1 MNNKLRYLNNFI
13 SKGDNYAS
21 GLLFNNDYDEPTYIS
36 IRVDFF
42 PEIIDKSGYKSR
54 SNNFKLTENGL
65 SSNNYNM
72 MPCPLL
78 DNDAT
83 SDYSTLKYLNNIGEF
98 QRSKLLAELI
108 KGLADLSSMCPYY
121 ITSVEGVNNLLSVD
135 PKRGSRV
142 KSDTVLTLKC
152 MEGLDQRISAIKNLY
167 KKIAWDE
174 TYQRWVLPDMMRFFK
189 MNIYISEFRIFN
201 TTTSTIKNIDG
212 DDFYHDLDVT
222 SDGEGR
228 YKSTITLT
236 DKEIEDRHYDDI
248 FNSRIPTTVLTCSM
262 CEFDISNNFSH
273 LSSISSA
280 PKNNNL
286 NDLEIKIKVGNLKE
300 HTIYGLFNIDR
311 DNDLDEPYTRFYQLG
326 YPHTILSLNDNQL
339 EKYNNTNSKEIIHQ
353 TEINYY
359 LRANRLITDDHHDF
373 VYNDLWLE
381 QSKPDVTVLKDLKN
395 TYLGRTIKSTAQSAL
410 GWAKSYASDFVKRL
424 MDKNVS
430 EKVPFSLN
438 DIRKAIKSEN
448 IFEMIN
454 IFKHK
459 SEDINAAY
467 PEVNDALQQ
476 LNNENL
482 DIRMFKNYLQ
492 DVVNT
497 DDDPLVDTTLK
508 QVSQYLLDVGEE
520 QQLTS
525 IDSYMNVLKELLNS
539 INDDNYTSNNDVN
552 KIKESLNEINVVE
565 SKDTPTPKN
574 ILL

>member
-13 SKGDNYAS
+13 SKGDKYAS

-42 PEIIDKSGYKSR
+42 PEIIDKSDYKSR
-54 SNNFKLTENGL
+54 SDNFKLTENGL
-65 SSNNYNM
+65 SSNNYNI

-78 DNDAT
+78 DNDTT

-98 QRSKLLAELI
+98 QRSKLLVELI

-142 KSDTVLTLKC
+142 KSDTILTLKC

-201 TTTSTIKNIDG
+201 TTTSTMKSIKR
-212 DDFYHDLDVT
+212 DDLNVSSDVE
-222 SDGEGR
+222 SPGS
-228 YKSTITLT
+228 STVTLT
-236 DKEIEDRHYDDI
+236 NKYQNDSL
-248 FNSRIPTTVLTCSM
+248 FNIKIPTTVLTCSM
-262 CEFDISNNFSH
+262 CEFDISDNFSH

-300 HTIYGLFNIDR
+300 HTIYGLFNIYDTNN
-311 DNDLDEPYTRFYQLG
+311 DNM
-326 YPHTILSLNDNQL
+326 LSLDDIKL
-339 EKYNNTNSKEIIHQ
+339 EIYNILPISPELDREAK
-353 TEINYY
+353 INYY
-359 LRANRLITDDHHDF
+359 LRANRLIDDDQHDF
-373 VYNDLWLE
+373 IYNDLWLE
-381 QSKPDVTVLKDLKN
+381 RSIPDTTSFKDLKN

-424 MDKNVS
+424 MDKNIS
-430 EKVPFSLN
+430 EKIPFSLN

-454 IFKHK
+454 IFKYK

-482 DIRMFKNYLQ
+482 DIKMFKNYLQ
-492 DVVNT
+492 DVINT

-525 IDSYMNVLKELLNS
+525 IDGYMNVLKELLNS
-539 INDDNYTSNNDVN
+539 INDDNYTSNNDIN

-565 SKDTPTPKN
+565 SKATPTPKN

>member
-42 PEIIDKSGYKSR
+42 PEIIDKSDYRSI

-121 ITSVEGVNNLLSVD
+121 ITSVEGINNLLSVD

-142 KSDTVLTLKC
+142 KSDTILTLKC

-201 TTTSTIKNIDG
+201 TTTSTMKNIKE
-212 DDFYHDLDVT
+212 V
-222 SDGEGR
+222 EGR
-228 YKSTITLT
+228 YESTITLT
-236 DKEIEDRHYDDI
+236 DKEIVHRHYDDI
-248 FNSRIPTTVLTCSM
+248 FNIKIPTTVLTCSM

-300 HTIYGLFNIDR
+300 HTIYGLFNIYDTNN
-311 DNDLDEPYTRFYQLG
+311 DNM
-326 YPHTILSLNDNQL
+326 LSLDDIKL
-339 EKYNNTNSKEIIHQ
+339 EIYNILPISPELDREAK
-353 TEINYY
+353 INYY
-359 LRANRLITDDHHDF
+359 LRANRLINDDHHDF
-373 VYNDLWLE
+373 VYNDLQLE
-381 QSKPDVTVLKDLKN
+381 QSKPDVTALKDLKN

>member
-42 PEIIDKSGYKSR
+42 PEIIDKSDYKSR

-142 KSDTVLTLKC
+142 KSDTILTLKC

-201 TTTSTIKNIDG
+201 TTTSTMKSING
-212 DDFYHDLDVT
+212 DDFYYDLDVP
-222 SDGEGR
+222 SDVESPGS
-228 YKSTITLT
+228 STITLT
-236 DKEIEDRHYDDI
+236 NKKINRYQNDSL
-248 FNSRIPTTVLTCSM
+248 FNIKIPTTVLTCSM
-262 CEFDISNNFSH
+262 CEFDISDNFSH

-300 HTIYGLFNIDR
+300 RTIYGLFNIYDTNN
-311 DNDLDEPYTRFYQLG
+311 DNM
-326 YPHTILSLNDNQL
+326 LSLDDIKL
-339 EKYNNTNSKEIIHQ
+339 EIYNILPTSPELDREAK
-353 TEINYY
+353 INYY
-359 LRANRLITDDHHDF
+359 LRANRLIDDDQHDF
-373 VYNDLWLE
+373 IYNDLWLE
-381 QSKPDVTVLKDLKN
+381 RSRPDATSIKDLKN

-410 GWAKSYASDFVKRL
+410 GWAKSYASDFIKRL
-424 MDKNVS
+424 MDKNIS
-430 EKVPFSLN
+430 EKIPFSLN

-459 SEDINAAY
+459 SEDVNAAY
-467 PEVNDALQQ
+467 PEVDNALQQ

-482 DIRMFKNYLQ
+482 DIKMFKNYLQ
-492 DVVNT
+492 NVINA

-539 INDDNYTSNNDVN
+539 INDDNYT
-552 KIKESLNEINVVE
+552 
-565 SKDTPTPKN
+565 
-574 ILL
+574 